1 MTTPSNRV
9 SGWHGAGRRS
19 AAVPRPVLRLS
30 SRAQDALALGG
41 ITLLVLVLH
50 AKLVLSDTGLADFDL
65 MGYFYP
71 YWQMRHE
78 ALRAGTLP
86 LWNPHLF
93 TGAPF
98 LGNIQTAVFYPLNW
112 PLIPFDAPRAI
123 ALSYV
128 AHVWLAAAGMY
139 ALLRMR
145 MGAQPAAAT
154 GGALIFGLGGF
165 LAAQAGHI
173 NQVQAAAWVP
183 LLMLAYLQAHARRS
197 LRWAV
202 VGGVV
207 LACSITAG
215 HPQESYL
222 SLAAVG
228 GLAMYE
234 GLRCVFSEPK
244 AWFNR
249 RFADREWFILRML
262 GWGAYSGAV
271 LAVMLA
277 TGGALAA
284 VQLLPA
290 IELSGQG
297 IRSGGL
303 PYDAAV
309 SFSLAPWEMLR
320 ALLPTHGEPP
330 LTEFIATPGVVA
342 LGLCLAALLRWPWH
356 RYTLYFLL
364 LSILGI
370 VFAVGNFAFWYPWVY
385 DFVPGVNLFRV
396 PARWLFLTAFGAA
409 GLAGIGLQAL
419 FTAAPLVVPTRRSV
433 LAAALIAASV
443 AAVAVLPA
451 WSYASLGL
459 LYAPTAGVIALW
471 FLFGVPAGL
480 LAIGGMLVWR
490 RALFAWLLLGLV
502 VIELPLARAPMPVSH
517 PLPAAVFHTV
527 RPGLS
532 HLVQDEDRFRVLT
545 LANPAFEPGDLGEL
559 RTLYGQTLTDQ
570 EVRLAVEALKYQ
582 DIVVPNTG
590 MTHGLDTLDAYDGG
604 MLPTKEYATL
614 KREILNRTGR
624 IPSRDNRASEAK
636 EAGLLLRDAVGDVPD
651 ATLLGGLNVKYLV
664 ADRLTDVWVDGIYHD
679 LTFARTLRQ
688 GESATVPLDLG
699 RPMPDGVTGISL
711 TGYLEGAQ
719 ALAQGA
725 LAGTVTIVDIGGERF
740 SIPLRAGIE
749 TAESSADRL
758 VVAAHQAPAAVI
770 DRRWLPGNHV
780 YATKAVF
787 GKVLHPREV
796 RIEAMLGLGSLTV
809 NGVAFVD
816 SRTGSS
822 YAPSLD
828 ARWPRAYTGDT
839 KVYRNAE
846 FAPRAYVPARI
857 QQVADASAQLPAV
870 FGLPQDAAVV
880 TAGETK
886 AGIEQAR
893 GVVTITHYGPE
904 RVERTAELD
913 RPGLVV
919 LRDSFYPGWRATV
932 DGADATVVR
941 ANYLFRAVEVPG
953 GKHTVAFRYVP
964 THLQLGLN
972 VSLWAAIATLVVLL
986 ALPSFRW
993 LRRLRE
999 RLRPAA
1005 PPIRT

>member
-1 MTTPSNRV
+1 MTT
-9 SGWHGAGRRS
+9 
-19 AAVPRPVLRLS
+19 LS
-30 SRAQDALALGG
+30 SRVLGLLGAAPSAEATHRTWPQLSTRRQDALALAALA
-41 ITLLVLVLH
+41 LLVLLLH
-50 AKLVLSDTGLADFDL
+50 AELVLANTSLADFDL

-78 ALRAGTLP
+78 ALRAGVLP

-123 ALSYV
+123 ALSYA
-128 AHVWLAAAGMY
+128 AHIWLAGAGMY
-139 ALLRMR
+139 ALLRVR
-145 MGAQPAAAT
+145 LGAQPPAAL
-154 GGALIFGLGGF
+154 GGALVFGLGGF

-173 NQVQAAAWVP
+173 NQVQAASWVP
-183 LLMLAYLQAHARRS
+183 LLMLTYLQAHARRS

-202 VGGVV
+202 AGGAV

-222 SLAAVG
+222 SLAAIG
-228 GLAMYE
+228 GLAAYE
-234 GLRCVFSEPK
+234 GWRCAYAEPDS
-244 AWFNR
+244 WFNR

-262 GWGAYSGAV
+262 AWGAFSGLV
-271 LAVMLA
+271 LAIMLLV
-277 TGGALAA
+277 GGALSAA
-284 VQLLPA
+284 QLLPA
-290 IELSGQG
+290 AELSGQG

-364 LSILGI
+364 LCFGGI
-370 VFAVGNFAFWYPWVY
+370 VMAVGNFAFWYPWVY

-419 FTAAPLVVPTRRSV
+419 LTAAPAVVPSRRSL
-433 LAAALIAASV
+433 LAAGIIAASV

-459 LYAPTAGVIALW
+459 LYAPAAGVITLW
-471 FLFGVPAGL
+471 FLFGIPAGV

-490 RALFAWLLLGLV
+490 HALAGWLLLGLLV
-502 VIELPLARAPMPVSH
+502 VELPLARAPMPVSH
-517 PLPAAVFHTV
+517 PLPATVFQTV

-532 HLVQDEDRFRVLT
+532 QLVQDPDRFRLLT
-545 LANPAFEPGDLGEL
+545 LANPAFEPGDLKEL
-559 RTLYGQTLTDQ
+559 RALFGSSLTDQ

-590 MTHGLDTLDAYDGG
+590 MLHGLDTLDAYDGG
-604 MLPTKEYATL
+604 MLPTKEYALL
-614 KREILNRTGR
+614 KRDILNRTGR

-636 EAGLLLRDAVGDVPD
+636 EAGLLLRDAVGNVPD
-651 ATLLGGLNVKYLV
+651 AVLLGGLNVKYLV
-664 ADRLTDVWVDGIYHD
+664 ADRLTDVWVDGVYHD
-679 LTFARTLRQ
+679 LTFNHTVRSGQTVV
-688 GESATVPLDLG
+688 VPLELE
-699 RPMPDGVTGISL
+699 RPLPDGATAISI

-719 ALAQGA
+719 ALPQGA
-725 LAGTVTIVDIGGERF
+725 LAGTVTAIDLTGERVTV
-740 SIPLRAGIE
+740 PLRAGIE
-749 TAESSADRL
+749 IAESSAERL
-758 VVAAHQAPAAVI
+758 TVAAHQAPASVI
-770 DRRWLPGNHV
+770 DRRWMAGHHV
-780 YATKAVF
+780 YAAKATF
-787 GKVLHPREV
+787 PRPLHLKEV
-796 RIEAMLGLGSLTV
+796 RIEGVLSSGAVTV
-809 NGVAFVD
+809 NGLAVLD
-816 SRTGSS
+816 TRTGAS
-822 YAPSLD
+822 YAPSLHPQ
-828 ARWPRAYTGDT
+828 WPRVYTGDT
-839 KVYRNAE
+839 KLYRNTA
-846 FAPRAYVPARI
+846 FAPRAYVPAQV
-857 QQVADASAQLPAV
+857 QQVADADAQRAAV
-870 FGLPQDAAVV
+870 FGLAADAAVV
-880 TAGETK
+880 TAGE
-886 AGIEQAR
+886 AAAPQGPVR
-893 GVVTITHYGPE
+893 GTVKVTEYGRE
-904 RVERTAELD
+904 RVDLAVELD

-932 DGADATVVR
+932 DGVDAPVLR
-941 ANYLFRAVEVPG
+941 ANYLFRSVEAPA
-953 GKHTVAFRYVP
+953 GKHTVVFRYLP

-972 VSLWAAIATLVVLL
+972 VSLWATVFTVAALL
-986 ALPSFRW
+986 GWPAFRW

-999 RLRPAA
+999 RKGSAA
-1005 PPIRT
+1005 PP